1 MKSKTNSISGRTTD
15 HWSVRDLRNP
25 RGKRTFSK
33 QRRAAQGAAVEREN
47 APIDPDLEAIVVR
60 WSGLPEA
67 IKSEILRMVN
77 AQSAS

>member
-1 MKSKTNSISGRTTD
+1 MGQSATSEIPGENAHSQS
-15 HWSVRDLRNP
+15 S
-25 RGKRTFSK
+25 
-33 QRRAAQGAAVEREN
+33 AAQGAAVEREN
-47 APIDPDLEAIVVR
+47 APIDPDLEAIIVR